1 MRFTFALAAL
11 IAATQAVELTAEGS
25 CPSCSLR
32 KSKRSSKSS
41 RSSRPAKLELD
52 LDNDFEFEMPDFQ
65 KDITPVEDM
74 EFEFKP
80 LFDEDSLEALLPK
93 FLALS
98 SELALKLTESID
110 GVEQAKQDKIEDLDL
125 EDEFELDAD
134 FTELD
139 VEKLFKSGPF
149 SEIDTEKLGQFEE
162 ISLDKE
168 GRFNVDLEE
177 LDFDLDLE
185 NDESLKAGFEAGRF
199 DEIDLEKLIKAGRIQ
214 EIDLD
219 ELQNDEGLK
228 AGFAGRFDV
237 DIDELDFD
245 LDLENDDS
253 LKASFAGRFD
263 ELDLEK
269 LVMAGLDLDKLA
281 KLEEA
286 ERFDEIDVEA
296 LVKAGRFDSIDLAK
310 LQNDDSLKAS
320 FAKELDLDLDENL
333 GRFDRFDMDEEV
345 DFQKNGFGG
354 ASNDFD
360 AEVIKAMGKIN
371 DIAEVDEA
379 DGIWV
384 RKGENGV
391 THMCL
396 PNELEGCVLKF
407 DLDLENGVLELKQ
420 VPKED
425 EDEDEDEDDESEDE
439 E

>member
-11 IAATQAVELTAEGS
+11 IAASQAVELTAEAEGS

-32 KSKRSSKSS
+32 KSKRSK
-41 RSSRPAKLELD
+41 SSRPAKLELD
-52 LDNDFEFEMPDFQ
+52 LEQDFEFEMPDFQ
-65 KDITPVEDM
+65 KEITPVEDM

-98 SELALKLTESID
+98 SELALKLTESVEA
-110 GVEQAKQDKIEDLDL
+110 VEQAKQDKIEDLDL

-139 VEKLFKSGPF
+139 VEKLFKTGPF
-149 SEIDTEKLGQFEE
+149 SEIDTEKLGRFEE
-162 ISLDKE
+162 INLDKE
-168 GRFNVDLEE
+168 GRFNVDIEE

-185 NDESLKAGFEAGRF
+185 NSEALKAGFEEGRF
-199 DEIDLEKLIKAGRIQ
+199 DEIDLEKLIKAGRFD
-214 EIDLD
+214 EIDLS

-228 AGFAGRFDV
+228 AGFAADRFDV

-286 ERFDEIDVEA
+286 ERFEEIDVEA
-296 LVKAGRFDSIDLAK
+296 LVKAGRFDSIDLEK

-354 ASNDFD
+354 SSNDFD
-360 AEVIKAMGKIN
+360 AEVVKAMGKIN
-371 DIAEVDEA
+371 DIAEVDEEA

-425 EDEDEDEDDESEDE
+425 EDEDEDDESEDE